1 MSDKIK
7 KKDVGDI
14 TSIAKVRYILDEQ
27 NLVCPEVEP
36 RTEIQDQNVSHKIF
50 KIRLAD
56 TPDGRNSA
64 SMLIDKMYSWRGYTT
79 TKITQEGTNQ
89 ITLTATEDHT
99 VIGTISLTIDS
110 PAGLLA
116 DEIFRDE
123 INVIRN
129 KGGKVC
135 EFTKLAFDPSISLK
149 QVLASVFHVAFIY
162 ARHIQK
168 CTDLFIEVNPR
179 HRRYY
184 EGMLG
189 FKRQGVLKSNPRVN
203 APAVLLWL
211 DLNYA
216 EQQIQKLGGTYS
228 HPGSE
233 KSFYP
238 YFFSPREEEGIINRL
253 SIIN

>member
-1 MSDKIK
+1 MSDNTK
-7 KKDVGDI
+7 KKGVGDI
-14 TSIAKVRYILDEQ
+14 TSIAKVRYTVDEQ

-36 RTEIQDQNVSHKIF
+36 SVETQDQNVSHKLF
-50 KIRLAD
+50 RIRLAD
-56 TPDGRNSA
+56 TADGRNSA
-64 SMLIDKMYSWRGYTT
+64 SMLIDKMYSWRGYSTAKT
-79 TKITQEGTNQ
+79 IREGINQ

-99 VIGTISLTIDS
+99 VIGTISLNIDS
-110 PAGLLA
+110 PAGLQA
-116 DEIFRDE
+116 DETFKDE
-123 INVIRN
+123 INIIRN
-129 KGGKVC
+129 RGGKVC
-135 EFTKLAFDPSISLK
+135 EFTKLAFDPGIRLK

-162 ARHIQK
+162 ARYIQK

-189 FKRQGVLKSNPRVN
+189 FKRQGDVKSNPRVN

-211 DLNYA
+211 DLDYA
-216 EQQIQKLGGTYS
+216 EQQIHKLGGTS
-228 HPGSE
+228 KSSGSE

-253 SIIN
+253 LQIN